1 MNIPIKKRRLTIAT
15 TYCLKTRC
23 LVAGVALMG
32 LYSQQGLAFDC
43 RPRTASITLD
53 LGNIDLKKDI
63 ANLTNLSPII
73 DSIETGHNCL
83 ADASYTLSG
92 VKAYGAD
99 TGQKIGVIKIFAS
112 NVSGVGFTM
121 AARESNQSF
130 YATWIGQS
138 YGYPPRFND
147 AVLVAGRGPIMP
159 PGSPPEGYNYR
170 MTASIQLYK
179 TGDIGSGTLS
189 GKIGALIAYH
199 NANPPRWATEIPIY
213 ITGTIT
219 KATCSLTNTSISVP
233 LGDISATNF
242 SSIGATFSE
251 KKFNVDLNCDPEIK
265 VSVSLSGTQSTE
277 TTDTSVLA
285 LTGAGQSGV
294 VSGLGVQILSDG
306 TLLKRGTN
314 LLVKTVAGGKESLQF
329 SARYYQTKKDVT
341 VGKANTAATLNFTYQ

>member
-1 MNIPIKKRRLTIAT
+1 MAT
-15 TYCLKTRC
+15 THCLRTRC

-53 LGNIDLKKDI
+53 LGNIDLQKDI

-73 DSIETGHNCL
+73 DSAETGHNCL
-83 ADASYTLSG
+83 LDASGTRAG
-92 VKAYGAD
+92 IKAYVAD

-121 AARESNQSF
+121 AARESNQSY

-138 YGYPPRFND
+138 FGYPPRFND
-147 AVLVAGRGPIMP
+147 AVLVAAKGTIMP
-159 PGSPPEGYNYR
+159 PGSRPEGYNYR

-189 GKIGALIAYH
+189 GKIGALIVYH
-199 NANPPRWATEIPIY
+199 DANPPGWATELPIY

-242 SSIGATFSE
+242 SGLGTSFGE
-251 KKFNVDLNCDPEIK
+251 KTFNVGLNCDPGLK

-277 TTDTSVLA
+277 TADTSVLA

-294 VSGLGVQILSDG
+294 VSGLGVQILSNG
-306 TLLKRGTN
+306 TLLKRDTN
-314 LLVKTVAGGKESLQF
+314 LLVKTVAGGKESLPF

-341 VGKANTAATLNFTYQ
+341 VGKANTTATLNITYQ